1 MAEKPTRYVPFSF
14 PHVRF
19 PFSLMGFGEEAE
31 GMLQHFSD
39 ASGLSVSEDERNVY
53 IEASVPGIKA
63 DEIEMSFEKGV
74 LWIRGEKKEETE
86 DKKKKYYRKAT
97 SSFSYRIA
105 VPGNV
110 DESRHPEA
118 VCKNGVLKVT
128 FAKVKAKEVKKKKIP
143 IKNG

>member
-1 MAEKPTRYVPFSF
+1 MAEKPARYVPFSF

-19 PFSLMGFGEEAE
+19 PFSLMGFGEEEE

-39 ASGLSVSEDERNVY
+39 ASGLSVSEDEKNVY

-63 DEIEMSFEKGV
+63 EDIEMSFEKGV

-110 DESRHPEA
+110 EEGKHPAA

-128 FAKVKAKEVKKKKIP
+128 FAKRKGKEVKTKKIP